1 MTHQVSQEIHHA
13 QQTIEPTLRTFAAAA
28 AAFAALT
35 PAETK
40 RVSGGGSNVQHGN
53 PGGDTPI
60 GSPGYGPPGGNGGAS
75 NSGGFDVHDHE

>member
-1 MTHQVSQEIHHA
+1 MFSKPSIQRFERSRLLPQPV
-13 QQTIEPTLRTFAAAA
+13 
-28 AAFAALT
+28 ALT

-60 GSPGYGPPGGNGGAS
+60 GNPGYGPPGGNPADP
-75 NSGGFDVHDHE
+75 NPVDHAHE

>member
-1 MTHQVSQEIHHA
+1 MFSKPSTQRFERSRLLPQPV
-13 QQTIEPTLRTFAAAA
+13 
-28 AAFAALT
+28 ALT

-60 GSPGYGPPGGNGGAS
+60 GNPGYGPPGGNPADP
-75 NSGGFDVHDHE
+75 NPVDHAHE

>member
-1 MTHQVSQEIHHA
+1 MLSKPSTQRFERSRPPPQPV
-13 QQTIEPTLRTFAAAA
+13 
-28 AAFAALT
+28 ALT

-60 GSPGYGPPGGNGGAS
+60 GNPGYGPPGGDGGAS
-75 NSGGFDVHDHE
+75 HSGGFDVHDHE

>member
-1 MTHQVSQEIHHA
+1 MFIKPSTQRFERSRLLPQPV
-13 QQTIEPTLRTFAAAA
+13 
-28 AAFAALT
+28 ALT

-60 GSPGYGPPGGNGGAS
+60 GNPGYGPPGGNPADP
-75 NSGGFDVHDHE
+75 NPVDHAHE

>member
-1 MTHQVSQEIHHA
+1 MFSKPSSQRFELSRLLP
-13 QQTIEPTLRTFAAAA
+13 QLV
-28 AAFAALT
+28 ALT

-60 GSPGYGPPGGNGGAS
+60 GNPGYGPPGGNPADP
-75 NSGGFDVHDHE
+75 NPVDHAHE

>member
-1 MTHQVSQEIHHA
+1 MLSKPSTQRFERSRLLPQPV
-13 QQTIEPTLRTFAAAA
+13 
-28 AAFAALT
+28 ALT

-60 GSPGYGPPGGNGGAS
+60 GNPGYGPPGGNPADP
-75 NSGGFDVHDHE
+75 NPVDHAHE

>member
-1 MTHQVSQEIHHA
+1 MFSKPSTHRFELSRLLPQPV
-13 QQTIEPTLRTFAAAA
+13 
-28 AAFAALT
+28 ALT

-60 GSPGYGPPGGNGGAS
+60 GNPGYGPPGGNPA
-75 NSGGFDVHDHE
+75 DHNPVDHAHE